1 MNVEKIPTK
10 KVSELVVEGIEKLI
24 DSGEFQAGEKLPSV
38 RELCDLFGVG
48 RSAVRDAITTLKG
61 KGTVFVKQGEG
72 TYICEFDTSK
82 LFNHRMAIPSNYD
95 IGKLFEVRKL
105 LEPGIAGMAAS
116 NRSTENLR
124 EMEDAIFN
132 QTAIEWEADYQF
144 HLAIAKSSGNEILI
158 ELLHMIAAT
167 TKKAMIDFHHYIQTN
182 PSTVIKI
189 KKQHKQIYEAI
200 KVQDPDAANRVMIRH
215 LDFVENELLKS
226 KIHRHSTGL

>member
-72 TYICEFDTSK
+72 TYICEFETAK
-82 LFNHRMAIPSNYD
+82 LFNHQVAIPSNYE

-105 LEPGIAGMAAS
+105 LEPGIAELAAS
-116 NRSTENLR
+116 NRSSENLHK
-124 EMEDAIFN
+124 MEDAIFN
-132 QTAIEWEADYQF
+132 QAASEWEADYQF
-144 HLAIAKSSGNEILI
+144 HIAIAKSAGNEILI
-158 ELLHMIAAT
+158 ELLQMISAT
-167 TKKAMIDFHHYIQTN
+167 TKKAMIDFHHHIETN
-182 PSTVIKI
+182 PATVIKI

-200 KVQDPDAANRVMIRH
+200 KAQNRDASNRLMIRH
-215 LDFVENELLKS
+215 LDFVEHELLKR
-226 KIHRHSTGL
+226 KFT